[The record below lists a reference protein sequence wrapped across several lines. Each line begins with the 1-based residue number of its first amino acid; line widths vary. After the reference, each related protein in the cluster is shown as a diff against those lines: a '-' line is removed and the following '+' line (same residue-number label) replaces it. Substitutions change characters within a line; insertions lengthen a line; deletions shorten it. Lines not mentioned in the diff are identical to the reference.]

1 MSAALDGLYDVV
13 RHGNGETN
21 LRGYDGADAWQ
32 TQNFCP
38 TEICAIEPNEEIAA
52 ELDTVWQSTTN
63 DTIDV
68 ATDLGGFQIVG
79 AKTRKPARRVS
90 ISAGPPC
97 RTGRRPGLTIHQVSI
112 GMTMTEQTTAS
123 QATGSAGRNRWISPE
138 PIRYP
143 DPDIITQPCLVT
155 RSNLDQK

>member
-68 ATDLGGFQIVG
+68 ATDLGGRLPDCWGENQETGEAGFDISRDG
-79 AKTRKPARRVS
+79 HSPGRYARARHMAS
-90 ISAGPPC
+90 SGRPGPPAQYSVC
-97 RTGRRPGLTIHQVSI
+97 YHNDLRDSVAIPRK
-112 GMTMTEQTTAS
+112 
-123 QATGSAGRNRWISPE
+123 
-138 PIRYP
+138 RY
-143 DPDIITQPCLVT
+143 I
-155 RSNLDQK
+155 